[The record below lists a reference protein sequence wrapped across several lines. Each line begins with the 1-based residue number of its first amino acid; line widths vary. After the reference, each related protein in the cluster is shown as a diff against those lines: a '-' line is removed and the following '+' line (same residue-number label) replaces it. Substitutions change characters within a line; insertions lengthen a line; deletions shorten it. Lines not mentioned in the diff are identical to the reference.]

1 MRDGSPGVERWRA
14 LGRLLPRE
22 VRERVFEPAFADLT
36 YAWLTSSEESRRL
49 PFGAHAMG
57 TYLGCFSI
65 AILRLFVRGGRLT
78 RFGRFSFWAL
88 GVLATVALLVANMAQ
103 SYASY
108 SR

>member
-1 MRDGSPGVERWRA
+1 MRDDASRVERWRS

-65 AILRLFVRGGRLT
+65 AIPRLFVRGGRLT